1 MGTPMHRLLIAVDP
15 VGMLV
20 SGSLMAQYQ
29 SQTFGRWKEP
39 AAGVSAARW
48 VAAQAGPLEVPTRD
62 YRYEGLLSGGVA
74 MGALAAWIGSRVT
87 QSCPTEPGVECG
99 SDKLGFPEAL
109 SGRPQL
115 RRRTADRRS
124 ESPSLKSWDSTFSV
138 TC

>member
-1 MGTPMHRLLIAVDP
+1 MGTPMHRLLIVAGL

-20 SGSLMAQYQ
+20 PESLTAQYQ
-29 SQTFGRWKEP
+29 SQTFVRWKAP
-39 AAGVSAARW
+39 AAAVSAARW
-48 VAAQAGPLEVPTRD
+48 VAAQADSLEVPTRD

-109 SGRPQL
+109 SVRPQL

-124 ESPSLKSWDSTFSV
+124 ESRPLKSWDSTFSV